1 MTKTGWIGS
10 GLVALGMGLV
20 LGATASAQ
28 PAATPPATSGAAA
41 EATDTKTV
49 YVMELKGKFGSDIS
63 QTPIRQAVADAKKMQ
78 PDYLIVVMDNDWTRD
93 EGLEQLGDDVAGAFD
108 QLFRAEDMDP
118 IFTREIPN
126 EWTKQPTIVFW
137 VKKAM
142 GGAAFLP
149 LCVPDIYFAPTGR
162 LGGVGYIE
170 ELLKGGGDEVVVQKQ
185 LSLRLRH
192 AEGMAISGGHAPEL
206 IKAMCLNSYILSV
219 RFNGDQPEYLERMPA
234 NDAEYLLTD
243 DGREANEDGFAERA
257 RSEGNDVLT
266 LNAEW
271 AQKLQVS
278 KGTVGTLDDLMFA
291 LGIQRNNQ
299 VLKGRAESILEN
311 WRDGIASYKRDL
323 KTEFAEFEKIMV
335 QGDTARKRNQQR
347 GQKISK
353 LQAAQKIMKKY
364 QEAMNPRRY
373 GYPSY
378 EDVDI
383 MIEKLRTEI
392 RLDK

>member
-1 MTKTGWIGS
+1 MSKTGWIGS
-10 GLVALGMGLV
+10 GLRALGLGLGLM
-20 LGATASAQ
+20 LGAAATVSAQ
-28 PAATPPATSGAAA
+28 PATSGAAA
-41 EATDTKTV
+41 DATDTKTV

-126 EWTKQPTIVFW
+126 EWAKQPTIVFW

-149 LCVPDIYFAPTGR
+149 LCSPDIYFAPTGR

-206 IKAMCLNSYILSV
+206 IKAMCLNSYVLSV

-257 RSEGNDVLT
+257 RGEGNDVLT

-271 AQKLQVS
+271 AKKLQVS
-278 KGTVGTLDDLMFA
+278 KGTAATLDDLMFL

-299 VLKGRAESILEN
+299 VLKGRADSILQS

-323 KTEFAEFEKIMV
+323 KTEFAEYEKIMV

-364 QEAMNPRRY
+364 EEAMNPRRY